1 MPTVYR
7 EDGFRVIIYPNDHLP
22 SHVHLIKADSQVI
35 IQLGSENE
43 PPSLSQI
50 YGKISDKDVVKA
62 LKIVKINQLKLL
74 EAWRDIHG

>member
-1 MPTVYR
+1 MSTVHR
-7 EDGFRVIIYPNDHLP
+7 EDGFCVIIYPNDHLP
-22 SHVHLIKADSQVI
+22 SHVHLIKADSQVM
-35 IQLGSENE
+35 IQLGGENE

-74 EAWRDIHG
+74 EAWRKIHG